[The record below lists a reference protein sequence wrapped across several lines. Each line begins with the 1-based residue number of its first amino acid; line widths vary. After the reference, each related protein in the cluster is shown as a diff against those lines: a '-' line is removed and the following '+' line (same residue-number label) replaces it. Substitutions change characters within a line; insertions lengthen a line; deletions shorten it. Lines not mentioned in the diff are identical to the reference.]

1 MQEAA
6 RMAEAQKHPAVEPE
20 HLLIAILGDVDG
32 SVVNI
37 LQNLKVDIA
46 EYDQWLQGY
55 IERQPQVSGANK
67 VSASPRL
74 VRLFQDAEK
83 LSQNMGDQYMAQE
96 HFFLA
101 GLLNESDS
109 SLKSGLKKLK
119 ITAAAFREELLKMRG
134 GEKLN
139 SQDGDANYEALK
151 KYARDLTEVAR
162 QGKLDPVIGRD
173 DEIRRTIQVLS
184 RRKKNNPVLIGD
196 PGVGKTAIAEGLA
209 IRIVNR
215 DVPEIL
221 FGKRILSLDMGA
233 LIAGAKYRGEFEERL
248 KAVIKEVTA
257 SNGEIILFIDELH
270 TLVGAGKGDGAMD
283 AGQLLKPALARGE
296 LRCIGA
302 TTLDEYREYIEKDKA
317 LERRFQ
323 VVLVEEPSVEDT
335 ITILRGLK
343 NKYEVHHGVRITDDA
358 IIAAAKLSHRY
369 ISNRFLPDKAIDL
382 IDEAASKLSIDINS
396 VPTEVDQIKR
406 KVMQLQIE
414 RNAVLQDKKDSQRIS
429 EIDAKITDLNKELKV
444 LEDQWNKEK
453 KQIVGLKDI
462 KQKIENTL
470 KQIEIAEREG
480 QLETAARL
488 KYGELPELEKKLAE
502 NNKTHEA
509 SEGKTIL
516 RENVGPEVVAEVVA
530 KWTGIPVEKMVQS
543 ESQKLLKM
551 ESVLAKRVVG
561 QEEALRSVSDAIRR
575 ARAEV
580 GDPNKPIG
588 TFLFLGPTGVGKTE
602 TVKALA
608 EFLFDTEE
616 SVIRID
622 MSEYM
627 EKHSVSRLI
636 GAPPGYVGYDEG
648 GQLTE
653 QVRRRPYSVV
663 LLDEVEKGH
672 PDVFNVLLQVFDEG
686 RLTDGQGRTV
696 DFKNTVIVM
705 TSNIASEAIADD
717 SLNDKQREDKVKSQ
731 LRLHFKP
738 EFLNRID
745 ETIIFKQLT
754 REQIGNI
761 VTYQVQRVQQRLADR
776 KITLHLDASALK
788 FLSEKGYD
796 PTFGAR
802 PLKRV
807 IQDYLL
813 NPLSKKILGGE
824 ILSGS
829 TVEVKSNKDGL
840 TLQ

>member
-162 QGKLDPVIGRD
+162 LGKLDPVIGRD